1 MTELSNF
8 DESGDFPR
16 LTVAKTKKKKKSLG
30 RKFIKRILG
39 ASEKKKL
46 LWKETM
52 FEKRMRNKTESE
64 LVIPRMIDD
73 E

>member
-39 ASEKKKL
+39 ASEKKKAFMERNYVR
-46 LWKETM
+46 KKN
-52 FEKRMRNKTESE
+52 EKQNR
-64 LVIPRMIDD
+64 VGIGHP
-73 E
+73 